1 MCWSP
6 HARGPFCS
14 SRGQFD
20 PQDLA
25 SEHALRR
32 KVILQNNFE
41 NSKSTRT
48 QLQNSLE
55 KVVKMRKLV
64 MLWPNVGRG
73 GSLAISMVDICSIS
87 DIRASNASS
96 YRFIQN
102 SLHFLESHIVPE
114 QYSIQKKYPKHSVS
128 RKSHLTY
135 TNVRNTFQTNQ
146 NLGAL

>member
-1 MCWSP
+1 MNECEVCWSP

-64 MLWPNVGRG
+64 TLWPNVGRG

-96 YRFIQN
+96 YLSYRILYT
-102 SLHFLESHIVPE
+102 SLKVTSCLSNILL
-114 QYSIQKKYPKHSVS
+114 KKYIQIIP
-128 RKSHLTY
+128 
-135 TNVRNTFQTNQ
+135 FQ
-146 NLGAL
+146 GKVI

>member
-25 SEHALRR
+25 SKHALRR
-32 KVILQNNFE
+32 KVILQNHFE

-64 MLWPNVGRG
+64 TLWPNVGRG
-73 GSLAISMVDICSIS
+73 ARSPSQWWTFALSLIYEPLMPPPTV
-87 DIRASNASS
+87 S
-96 YRFIQN
+96 YRILYT
-102 SLHFLESHIVPE
+102 SLKVTSCLSNILF
-114 QYSIQKKYPKHSVS
+114 KKNIPNILFHGKVI
-128 RKSHLTY
+128 
-135 TNVRNTFQTNQ
+135 
-146 NLGAL
+146 